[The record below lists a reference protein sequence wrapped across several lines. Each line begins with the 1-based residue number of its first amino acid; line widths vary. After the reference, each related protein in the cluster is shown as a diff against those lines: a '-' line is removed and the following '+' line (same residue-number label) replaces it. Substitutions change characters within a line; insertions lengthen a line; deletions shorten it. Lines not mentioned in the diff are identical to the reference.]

1 MLALTLV
8 FSLPALL
15 HAQVEIWS
23 PDLVI
28 VNSAQ
33 ANLATN
39 TIAIFG
45 RNFGKQPPE
54 VKLDAA
60 ILVVTSFSPTT
71 IQANLPLG
79 LPPGSYHL
87 IVVAGRGSPRVGLLD
102 VTIGNTGPEGPQG
115 PQGAQG
121 PQGVAGA
128 VGPVGPVGPG
138 GPKGSA
144 GPSGPAGPQGAR
156 GIPGI
161 QGQPGPAGP
170 AGLAINPLQVA
181 LLKWAP
187 YSGVTFTVG
196 GCRWASPLTAPA
208 SG

>member
-1 MLALTLV
+1 MKKVTLRVQMLALTLV
-8 FSLPALL
+8 FSLPAVL

-23 PDLVI
+23 PNLVI

-33 ANLATN
+33 ANLSTN

-71 IQANLPLG
+71 IQANLPVG

-102 VTIGNTGPEGPQG
+102 VTIGSTGPEGPQG
-115 PQGAQG
+115 PQRAQGPQG

-128 VGPVGPVGPG
+128 VGPVGPG
-138 GPKGSA
+138 GPNGSP
-144 GPSGPAGPQGAR
+144 GPSGPAGPQGH
-156 GIPGI
+156 GGF
-161 QGQPGPAGP
+161 QG
-170 AGLAINPLQVA
+170 
-181 LLKWAP
+181 LKV
-187 YSGVTFTVG
+187 S
-196 GCRWASPLTAPA
+196 RDLTARQ
-208 SG
+208 GWQHRRDGI